1 MNWKPIS
8 EKPKK
13 DGWYL
18 GWCPG
23 ASVDNWDPVRWFE
36 GRWLDDT
43 CLTHWAEVAGPED
56 CCTWTYDDFHS
67 YYERTCLPEDPFGI
81 SNYEGLPENNIHH
94 CPHCGR
100 PIKEIK
106 P

>member
-43 CLTHWAEVAGPED
+43 CLTHWAEITGPED
-56 CCTWTYDDFHS
+56 CCEWTPLHRDESGNPQFYKTK
-67 YYERTCLPEDPFGI
+67 TCGYRSEKQFFE
-81 SNYEGLPENNIHH
+81 SNH
-94 CPHCGR
+94 CPNCGR
-100 PIKEIK
+100 KIKEVK
-106 P
+106 

>member
-1 MNWKPIS
+1 MKWIPIS

-43 CLTHWAEVAGPED
+43 CLTHWAEVTGPEEEF
-56 CCTWTYDDFHS
+56 CEWEYIDDEEDDS
-67 YYERTCLPEDPFGI
+67 DGLYKSTCDYVLDHDEFRR
-81 SNYEGLPENNIHH
+81 YTF
-94 CPHCGR
+94 CPNCGR
-100 PIKEIK
+100 PIREIK

>member
-43 CLTHWAEVAGPED
+43 CLTHWAEITGPEEEFCEWEELD
-56 CCTWTYDDFHS
+56 ACWLKSKHHES
-67 YYERTCLPEDPFGI
+67 VQVELK
-81 SNYEGLPENNIHH
+81 ENIRGDKFF

-100 PIKEIK
+100 KIKEVK
-106 P
+106 

>member
-1 MNWKPIS
+1 MNWIPIS

-23 ASVDNWDPVRWFE
+23 ASEDNWDPVRWFE

-43 CLTHWAEVAGPED
+43 CLTHWLEVTGPEED
-56 CCTWTYDDFHS
+56 CCTWTYDDHHG
-67 YYERTCLPEDPFGI
+67 YYDRICCSEPFSL
-81 SNYEGLPENNIHH
+81 SNDYPLTTNNMNH
-94 CPHCGR
+94 CPNCGL

>member
-1 MNWKPIS
+1 MKWIPIS

-36 GRWLDDT
+36 GRWPDDT
-43 CLTHWAEVAGPED
+43 CLTHWAEITGPDDYCE
-56 CCTWTYDDFHS
+56 WKYDD
-67 YYERTCLPEDPFGI
+67 YYGCYDRTCCEEPFYLSNDEPLPK
-81 SNYEGLPENNIHH
+81 NNIHH
-94 CPHCGR
+94 CPNCGR
-100 PIKEIK
+100 VIKETK

>member
-1 MNWKPIS
+1 MKWIPIS

-36 GRWLDDT
+36 GRWRDDT
-43 CLTHWAEVAGPED
+43 CLTHWAEITGPDDYCE
-56 CCTWTYDDFHS
+56 WKYDD
-67 YYERTCLPEDPFGI
+67 YYGCYDRTCCEEPFYL
-81 SNYEGLPENNIHH
+81 SNDEPLLKNNIHH
-94 CPHCGR
+94 CPNCGR
-100 PIKEIK
+100 KIKEVK